1 MEDGLEDFV
10 SSHFFKSDLYG
21 MAFMATPSTVQHLPS
36 LQSEVLTTSPSQ
48 AVSKYTSVPTLR
60 LRSLPRFV
68 DKRLSTYKVL
78 ELPSFA
84 ARPPP
89 AAAGGETA
97 VGGGADNAAARLFT
111 LAGKVPSHVRFGLD
125 VNAQLGGTYVVQVG
139 GRVVMEHLQAEPGDY
154 LKHDDILRALGI
166 AKEPAA

>member
-1 MEDGLEDFV
+1 LCQYGCQQLSSLKPKLDTNGVRLVAIGMEDGLEDFV
-10 SSHFFKSDLYG
+10 SSHFFKSDL
-21 MAFMATPSTVQHLPS
+21 
-36 LQSEVLTTSPSQ
+36 
-48 AVSKYTSVPTLR
+48 
-60 LRSLPRFV
+60 FV